1 MPPETDSEE
10 AMHPVLVGRLLAIEQ
25 ELAQGRDR
33 MGRIEDSIGANTEM
47 TATIRDIVVAGKA
60 GFKVLGW
67 IGTVAKWIAA
77 VGGAVVAV
85 YAVVHAIKTGHPPPK
100 P

>member
-1 MPPETDSEE
+1 MPPENDEE
-10 AMHPVLVGRLLAIEQ
+10 AMHPVLVGRLIAIEK

-33 MGRIEDSIGANTEM
+33 MGRIEDSIVDNTEM
-47 TATIRDIVVAGKA
+47 TATIRDIVVAGKT

-67 IGTVAKWIAA
+67 IGTAAKWIAA